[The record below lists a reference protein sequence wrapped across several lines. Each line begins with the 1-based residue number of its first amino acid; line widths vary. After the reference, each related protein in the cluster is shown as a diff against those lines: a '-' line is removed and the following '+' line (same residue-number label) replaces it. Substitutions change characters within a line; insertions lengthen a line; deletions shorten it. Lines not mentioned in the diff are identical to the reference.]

1 MGAQRGAAAGFS
13 RQEGRSKDK
22 TRLCLALV
30 LEGPSIGLQAAAF
43 SQLAKGKNRGL
54 LGTLKTRAKHRRVLR
69 IGRPQ
74 EDSSRNVTASGGR
87 GSKGG
92 AASQSRRPPHQISPN
107 NAWRLTPLAKARSA
121 QPPMSAAT
129 TDGASASARRQKSLA
144 SSLMVTT
151 SSNPPTLSTLRATW
165 SPAETYVT
173 LAPPD
178 SSAKPVQTQ
187 GPVALAS

>member
-92 AASQSRRPPHQISPN
+92 AASQSRRPPTSNITQQRLALDSP
-107 NAWRLTPLAKARSA
+107 RKGEKR
-121 QPPMSAAT
+121 AAANERGHHGRRVGIGPQAEEPRILL
-129 TDGASASARRQKSLA
+129 DGHDLVESTNVEHPQGH
-144 SSLMVTT
+144 MV
-151 SSNPPTLSTLRATW
+151 A
-165 SPAETYVT
+165 
-173 LAPPD
+173 
-178 SSAKPVQTQ
+178 
-187 GPVALAS
+187 G

>member
-74 EDSSRNVTASGGR
+74 AGSSRNVTASGGR
-87 GSKGG
+87 GSKGAPRASRDAPTSNITQQRLALDSPRKG
-92 AASQSRRPPHQISPN
+92 EKRAAANERGHHGRRVGIGPQAEEPRI
-107 NAWRLTPLAKARSA
+107 LL
-121 QPPMSAAT
+121 
-129 TDGASASARRQKSLA
+129 DGHGLIESTNVEHPQGH
-144 SSLMVTT
+144 MV
-151 SSNPPTLSTLRATW
+151 A
-165 SPAETYVT
+165 
-173 LAPPD
+173 
-178 SSAKPVQTQ
+178 
-187 GPVALAS
+187 G